1 MGLPELKL
9 TKNTKGSPLRGDGE
23 PWMKRCLVLIVTFCL
38 AFCLHS
44 KEQERYTLQPTQNM
58 WTFLKLDTATGRI
71 SHVQYGLT
79 PEERFEYSLSELD
92 ITKLLGNKHVN
103 GRYKLYPTKNYWNF
117 ILLDTIDGG
126 VFQVQ
131 WGKECGVFPIPLGSV
146 KHSEDD
152 EPAKENEKDETPPSK
167 ENADKDTPRSG
178 ILDGLFQ

>member
-1 MGLPELKL
+1 
-9 TKNTKGSPLRGDGE
+9 
-23 PWMKRCLVLIVTFCL
+23 
-38 AFCLHS
+38 
-44 KEQERYTLQPTQNM
+44 M

-146 KHSEDD
+146 QHLEDD
-152 EPAKENEKDETPPSK
+152 EPAKENEKDKTPPSK
-167 ENADKDTPRSG
+167 ENADKDTPRPG